1 MAQIGF
7 WGMVTKIYAAIGTA
21 ADAVGNLA
29 DAANNISKVASLK
42 SSVYLQETTLEDE
55 ARIEEL
61 KLRLSHRLGE
71 ARANPALIKGPE
83 EATA

>member
-7 WGMVTKIYAAIGTA
+7 FGMLQKIYAAIGTA

-29 DAANNISKVASLK
+29 DTANNISKVAALK

-55 ARIEEL
+55 ARLEEL
-61 KLRLSHRLGE
+61 KLKLNHKLE
-71 ARANPALIKGPE
+71 QARANPELITLDQP
-83 EATA
+83 A

>member
-7 WGMVTKIYAAIGTA
+7 FGMLAKIYAAVGTA

-29 DAANNISKVASLK
+29 DAANNVSKVAALK

-61 KLRLSHRLGE
+61 KLRLSHRLDE

-83 EATA
+83 EAAA